1 MKCRTHL
8 LCVTQWQSSSD
19 LNKRIYVTDAITAFS
34 CGFFPSSKI
43 FWIIP
48 GMYLNFYLRC
58 GTNVTRNAYC
68 LVNLIFY
75 RIVVIK
81 LNSSA
86 AVVKLRHTCSENLW
100 SAALCRVDLTLLFGS
115 HWRAIHTSYP
125 YLLLVRGLILPREKS
140 TAHSLCCLYAL
151 LADKYL
157 VGESE
162 PLWMNK
168 VLQGEI
174 RLQVIGTLPFYVSQ
188 RRLHMQ
194 PRHRSSAIALS
205 WGDLTHVRTDRP
217 LCYSPLLTG
226 KMGARSGLVTPCI
239 LVRMCSKI
247 LC

>member
-86 AVVKLRHTCSENLW
+86 AVTASCQIKTYVQWKPVKCCTVQGRPHTAVWISLKGNTYVLSIPPSGEGTNFTPWKINSTLSVLFVCPTGRQIFGW
-100 SAALCRVDLTLLFGS
+100 RIRAALN
-115 HWRAIHTSYP
+115 
-125 YLLLVRGLILPREKS
+125 EQ
-140 TAHSLCCLYAL
+140 SLA
-151 LADKYL
+151 
-157 VGESE
+157 G
-162 PLWMNK
+162 WN
-168 VLQGEI
+168 
-174 RLQVIGTLPFYVSQ
+174 
-188 RRLHMQ
+188 
-194 PRHRSSAIALS
+194 
-205 WGDLTHVRTDRP
+205 
-217 LCYSPLLTG
+217 
-226 KMGARSGLVTPCI
+226 
-239 LVRMCSKI
+239 
-247 LC
+247 